1 MKKVLISLAVFVG
14 MFIVI
19 GALPDKT
26 SLKDSGVQAVSAPA
40 ISSVAEE
47 ELLALAGIEMR
58 LSYPGFR
65 FAGHRASPDGAC
77 FKYYV
82 PDNGVDWGFM
92 TTGHR
97 LILNH
102 TEALE
107 LCGK

>member
-1 MKKVLISLAVFVG
+1 MKKVLIVLAGIIG
-14 MFIVI
+14 MFII
-19 GALPDKT
+19 AGMLSGTPQ
-26 SLKDSGVQAVSAPA
+26 DSAQASAPA
-40 ISSVAEE
+40 ISNAAEE
-47 ELLALAGIEMR
+47 NLLELAGLEMR
-58 LSYPGFR
+58 LAFPGFR
-65 FAGHRASPDGAC
+65 FAGHRAAPDGAC

-92 TTGHR
+92 TTEHR

>member
-1 MKKVLISLAVFVG
+1 MKKVLISLAVFIG

-19 GALPDKT
+19 GMLPDRT
-26 SLKDSGVQAVSAPA
+26 PLKDSAQAIPA
-40 ISSVAEE
+40 ISSAAEE
-47 ELLALAGIEMR
+47 NLLDLVGIEMR
-58 LSYPGFR
+58 LAYPGFR
-65 FAGHRASPDGAC
+65 FAGHRAAPDGAC

-82 PDNGVDWGFM
+82 PGNGVDWGFM
-92 TTGHR
+92 TTEHR